1 MNIELIQAELKRLS
15 SLVSAWN
22 SGESVSAIERDLAL
36 EKLAKLY
43 EMVRFDLCCESEE
56 GATESAVE
64 ETPAP
69 VIPPVMPEAE
79 IADESDEEDE
89 KEVEVE
95 LIFADD
101 DDEEE
106 TFADE
111 QEDEEAEVEA
121 EAEPMVIPAVDIE
134 AEPVFEPTPEPVVEP
149 IAEPVVEP
157 IAEPVVEPAPV
168 VTPEPAPAPVVE
180 SEMVVAPEPE
190 PMPEPIAEPVVESAP
205 VVETVPVAAPEPE
218 PIVESAPVAEPEPV
232 YTQEP
237 TPEPQPIVEPQPQ
250 RPVERPRKPSMESLF
265 GAEEIQRKPRSK
277 HQRMMAIYG
286 DPQPKQ
292 EKVVDISKIFEMED
306 EEFELTSTPVHR
318 TESVAP
324 STVNDL
330 SANKTTLADTIAP
343 ATTTLADTIVAPA
356 PLAEEITMARTTSL
370 RKAIGLN
377 DKFLMTR
384 DLFDGD
390 SEAFEEA
397 ISALDECETFD
408 DCMIHIVEN
417 YEWNPDSEG
426 AKFIMQLLER
436 KHS

>member
-1 MNIELIQAELKRLS
+1 M
-15 SLVSAWN
+15 VSAWN

-43 EMVRFDLCCESEE
+43 EMVRFDLCCELEE
-56 GATESAVE
+56 SATESAVK
-64 ETPAP
+64 ETTAP

-79 IADESDEEDE
+79 VADESDEEDE
-89 KEVEVE
+89 QEVEVE
-95 LIFADD
+95 LIFAD

-121 EAEPMVIPAVDIE
+121 EVEPMVIPAVDIE
-134 AEPVFEPTPEPVVEP
+134 AEPVYEPTPEPVVEP
-149 IAEPVVEP
+149 
-157 IAEPVVEPAPV
+157 VVEPAP
-168 VTPEPAPAPVVE
+168 
-180 SEMVVAPEPE
+180 VVAPEPE
-190 PMPEPIAEPVVESAP
+190 PMPEPIAEPVVESVPVVEPAP
-205 VVETVPVAAPEPE
+205 VVEPE

-232 YTQEP
+232 YTPEP
-237 TPEPQPIVEPQPQ
+237 TPEPIVEPQPQ

-292 EKVVDISKIFEMED
+292 EKVVDISKIFEMDD

-324 STVNDL
+324 SIVNDL